1 MGVPDREL
9 IYFTRSTNQSPVLLP
24 ISGIDCGADCTA
36 DTQKPQWPDTMNNR
50 RDSPVDP
57 GKVGALCDA
66 TMESVSPETRKSRG
80 PESEIIPVPSP
91 RNLSAL
97 KMLSPVQPDKEPSGR
112 PDSHHNPDH
121 PTTGALEGGQ
131 HNLPA
136 LSQELDYL
144 RQSNRKLREAL
155 MSKERDLET
164 LKVDAQLLEQATE
177 AKIAEKSAA
186 LVREVYSA
194 QRERDEAIMARLI
207 LANEERDEALLRV
220 QQLQQYI
227 REMEDINPKESDMT
241 LQELLDKLDEAE
253 DGADIV
259 HHGDLV
265 LEHIRRSQER
275 REQITSEEMGAVI
288 VERDTARAQAPVTFL
303 QHNRDRLIED
313 YKKLEEEIQTLHIYY
328 SLHQSLSQEVNL
340 KEQFSRTI
348 SLYDDAL
355 KNRGELL
362 KVTHQQNE
370 ELGRQLHEVQCQN
383 TELKESVRKATT
395 CQKEMEDKAHKLERL
410 VEVLRKKVGAG
421 SVRTMI

>member
-1 MGVPDREL
+1 
-9 IYFTRSTNQSPVLLP
+9 
-24 ISGIDCGADCTA
+24 
-36 DTQKPQWPDTMNNR
+36 
-50 RDSPVDP
+50 
-57 GKVGALCDA
+57 
-66 TMESVSPETRKSRG
+66 MESVTPETRNPRG
-80 PESEIIPVPSP
+80 QESEFTPVPSP

-97 KMLSPVQPDKEPSGR
+97 KMTSPAHPDIQEPSGR

-155 MSKERDLET
+155 TSKERDLET

-194 QRERDEAIMARLI
+194 QRERDEAIMARLR

-259 HHGDLV
+259 HNGDLV
-265 LEHIRRSQER
+265 LEHIKRSQER
-275 REQITSEEMGAVI
+275 REQITAEEMGAVI

-303 QHNRDRLIED
+303 QHNQDRLIED

-370 ELGRQLHEVQCQN
+370 ELGRQLHEIQCQN

>member
-1 MGVPDREL
+1 
-9 IYFTRSTNQSPVLLP
+9 
-24 ISGIDCGADCTA
+24 
-36 DTQKPQWPDTMNNR
+36 MNNR
-50 RDSPVDP
+50 RDSLVDP

-288 VERDTARAQAPVTFL
+288 VERDTARAQCKHLEKELHLLRESKQICTDIVAAQRTFDPASKAPVTFL

>member
-1 MGVPDREL
+1 
-9 IYFTRSTNQSPVLLP
+9 
-24 ISGIDCGADCTA
+24 
-36 DTQKPQWPDTMNNR
+36 
-50 RDSPVDP
+50 
-57 GKVGALCDA
+57 
-66 TMESVSPETRKSRG
+66 MESVPPETRKPKG
-80 PESEIIPVPSP
+80 AESEFIPVPSP

-97 KMLSPVQPDKEPSGR
+97 KMYSPVHHDTREPSGR

-131 HNLPA
+131 HDLAA

-144 RQSNRKLREAL
+144 RQSNKKLREAL
-155 MSKERDLET
+155 MSSERDLET
-164 LKVDAQLLEQATE
+164 LKVDAQLLEQATA
-177 AKIAEKSAA
+177 AKIADKSAA

-194 QRERDEAIMARLI
+194 QRERDEAIMARLR

-220 QQLQQYI
+220 QQLQQYM
-227 REMEDINPKESDMT
+227 RGMEDINPKKT

-265 LEHIRRSQER
+265 LEHIKRSQER
-275 REQITSEEMGAVI
+275 REQITAEEMGAVI
-288 VERDTARAQAPVTFL
+288 VERDTARAQCKHLEKELHLLRESKQTCTDIVTAQKTFDPASKAPVTFL
-303 QHNRDRLIED
+303 QHNQDRLIED

-355 KNRGELL
+355 KNRAELL

-370 ELGRQLHEVQCQN
+370 ELGRQVREVQCQN
-383 TELKESVRKATT
+383 TELKESVHKATAG
-395 CQKEMEDKAHKLERL
+395 QKEMEDKAHK
-410 VEVLRKKVGAG
+410 
-421 SVRTMI
+421 